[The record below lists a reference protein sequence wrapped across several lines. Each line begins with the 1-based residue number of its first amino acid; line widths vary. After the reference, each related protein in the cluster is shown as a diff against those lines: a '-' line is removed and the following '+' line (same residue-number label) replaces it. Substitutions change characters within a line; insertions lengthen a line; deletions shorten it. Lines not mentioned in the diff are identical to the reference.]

1 VSSFK
6 QYFDIWALYV
16 VKKHQQSSVSSC
28 AKLNGRKMQCH
39 FLNTKK
45 EEALAAE
52 QVEVQVSPLIHDYF
66 QAVFV

>member
-1 VSSFK
+1 
-6 QYFDIWALYV
+6 
-16 VKKHQQSSVSSC
+16 
-28 AKLNGRKMQCH
+28 MQCH